1 LNHPINDLGIPP
13 DSQRRETALTTLDV
27 GLRYKLRGGTRPATL
42 RASITNLTNAFGWRT
57 STSGAMTYNE
67 PFRALLSVTADY

>member
-1 LNHPINDLGIPP
+1 ME
-13 DSQRRETALTTLDV
+13 SALTTLDV

>member
-1 LNHPINDLGIPP
+1 MTIYFIQCHRN
-13 DSQRRETALTTLDV
+13 S
-27 GLRYKLRGGTRPATL
+27 ATL